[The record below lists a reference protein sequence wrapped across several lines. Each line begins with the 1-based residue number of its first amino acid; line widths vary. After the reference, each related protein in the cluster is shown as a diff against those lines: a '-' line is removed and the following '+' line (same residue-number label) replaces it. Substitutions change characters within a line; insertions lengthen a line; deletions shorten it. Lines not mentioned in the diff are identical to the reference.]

1 MSSTPYFNTYLYT
14 TVPLY
19 PSQMDNDIYKHLK
32 ENLLIKLQGKCYKS
46 YGHISK
52 IYKIEERSGGAL
64 IPEDPS
70 ASATYKVKFSC
81 KLCRPLRGSLI
92 VCEVALIN
100 ESTIYL
106 RNGPINVII
115 FEGMGQINQEKFT
128 FDEKRNV
135 LLAKIGGGKGV
146 PVVEG
151 TLIEIRVL
159 GTRIESGT
167 NKIVVF
173 GTMENLASKEASDET
188 IRQKE
193 NDDIGFVDYKTYM
206 KQEKDVIG
214 DNIDLVSENESES
227 EDSEDSEDSEESDS
241 TSDSD

>member
-1 MSSTPYFNTYLYT
+1 MSTPYFNTYLYT

-32 ENLLIKLQGKCYKS
+32 DNLLVKLQGKCYKS

-64 IPEDPS
+64 IPEDSS

-81 KLCRPLRGSLI
+81 KLCRPLRGSVI
-92 VCEVALIN
+92 VCEVVIIN
-100 ESTIYL
+100 ESAIYL

-146 PVVEG
+146 PVVDG
-151 TLIEIRVL
+151 TLVEIRVL
-159 GTRIESGT
+159 GTRIESGS
-167 NKIVVF
+167 NKIVVY
-173 GTMENLASKEASDET
+173 GTMENLASKEASEET
-188 IRQKE
+188 IRQRE
-193 NDDIGFVDYKTYM
+193 NDSVGFVDYKTYI
-206 KQEKDVIG
+206 KQEQEILEDVA
-214 DNIDLVSENESES
+214 ESVES
-227 EDSEDSEDSEESDS
+227 SDESADDSEESEES
-241 TSDSD
+241 ESSSESDSE